1 MYGYIPNV
9 PGALFAPPP
18 RTKAALSEQS
28 LVEAMPPPATAAEQI
43 GMVHLLSEP
52 TKQPLGRYAPEFFAG
67 NPEIA
72 PIVERFDA
80 ALHAIARQI
89 DARNAQLAVPYTYLH
104 PAFLY
109 SSIEI

>member
-1 MYGYIPNV
+1 
-9 PGALFAPPP
+9 
-18 RTKAALSEQS
+18 
-28 LVEAMPPPATAAEQI
+28 
-43 GMVHLLSEP
+43 MVHLLSEP
-52 TKQPLGRYAPEFFAG
+52 TEQPLGGYAPEFFAG

-72 PIVERFDA
+72 PIVERFNA
-80 ALHAIARQI
+80 ALQAIARQI

>member
-1 MYGYIPNV
+1 
-9 PGALFAPPP
+9 
-18 RTKAALSEQS
+18 
-28 LVEAMPPPATAAEQI
+28 
-43 GMVHLLSEP
+43 MVHLLSEP

-67 NPEIA
+67 NPRDRA
-72 PIVERFDA
+72 DGVERFDA

-89 DARNAQLAVPYTYLH
+89 DARNAQLAVPYIYLH